1 MLSSFLCTLKIIGK
15 VRKEVKGKRELA
27 RKRVWDVK
35 KIMSLFPNHNRH
47 QLNTMI
53 ILIKFSNL
61 SITLFRRKTASKAVM
76 IIIIFQSLQMK
87 FKARKLMINS
97 LKRILR
103 MPTSK
108 VSKKMMKI
116 TSTLSKLSLLS
127 KRSTSLK
134 ISLSPLMTLTSNSHF
149 MGCLTKETREEGK
162 LK

>member
-1 MLSSFLCTLKIIGK
+1 MLNSFLCRLKIIGK
-15 VRKEVKGKRELA
+15 ARKEVKGKRELA
-27 RKRVWDVK
+27 RKREGGLK
-35 KIMSLFPNHNRH
+35 KIMPLSLNHNR
-47 QLNTMI
+47 QLLNAMI

-61 SITLFRRKTASKAVM
+61 YITLFRRKTASKAVM

-87 FKARKLMINS
+87 FKARNLMITL

-116 TSTLSKLSLLS
+116 TSTLSKLLLLS

-134 ISLSPLMTLTSNSHF
+134 ISLSQRMTLASNSHF